1 MVFFWFAQK
10 TRRVHVLKNR
20 TATTTTAITNRQER
34 MKCKIKWTAN
44 VDGHGPFERSVQN
57 RYIIRFSLSLFLH
70 LSIYLSSL
78 HARQF
83 SGPVMLQWISIL
95 ILSPTHA
102 SLNLS
107 YASVISIV
115 WMCAKC
121 NFFSLSLFGRFLPQ
135 NKEYDED
142 KRAHTVRWLFSFKP
156 NAHTHYRIWWH
167 ADHCVTGVT
176 YYKVH
181 IDLQPSLQ
189 PS

>member
-1 MVFFWFAQK
+1 MLFFWFAQK

-57 RYIIRFSLSLFLH
+57 RYIIQFSLSLFLN

-142 KRAHTVRWLFSFKP
+142 KRAHIQFDDCFHSNQTLTRTIAYDGMPITVWP
-156 NAHTHYRIWWH
+156 
-167 ADHCVTGVT
+167 V
-176 YYKVH
+176 
-181 IDLQPSLQ
+181 
-189 PS
+189 